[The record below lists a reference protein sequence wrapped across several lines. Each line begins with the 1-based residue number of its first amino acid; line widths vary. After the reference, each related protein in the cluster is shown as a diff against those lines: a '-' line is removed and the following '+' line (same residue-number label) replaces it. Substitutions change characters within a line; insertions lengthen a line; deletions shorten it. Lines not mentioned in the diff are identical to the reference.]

1 MDCRRYLDR
10 GGDESPREEDE
21 EDVGLEEEEGREGGR
36 AASGTKKYCA
46 GRKKDLQGPPNARRE
61 PAKQD
66 ARCVTAGVNAPL
78 DFTLNCNSVRLTCRD
93 GRTAARSG
101 RGRLETRC

>member
-1 MDCRRYLDR
+1 MDCRRYSDR
-10 GGDESPREEDE
+10 GTDESPREEDE
-21 EDVGLEEEEGREGGR
+21 EDVGLEDEEEEEEGGR
-36 AASGTKKYCA
+36 AASGTKNA

-93 GRTAARSG
+93 ARTAARCG
-101 RGRLETRC
+101 RGRC